1 MGLEQQKILRKW
13 RSMTL
18 KEEYQAKVDLA
29 NKLLKQKKYTTKESV
44 KSREDIIRLKEIYE
58 YRLEA
63 LERREK
69 VKEKEKVSDYGE
81 MLKDMGKDECV

>member
-1 MGLEQQKILRKW
+1 
-13 RSMTL
+13 MTL

>member
-1 MGLEQQKILRKW
+1 
-13 RSMTL
+13 MTL

-29 NKLLKQKKYTTKESV
+29 NKLLKMKKYTTRESV
-44 KSREDIIRLKEIYE
+44 KSREDIIHLKEIYE

-63 LERREK
+63 LARREK
-69 VKEKEKVSDYGE
+69 EKEKEKVSDYGE